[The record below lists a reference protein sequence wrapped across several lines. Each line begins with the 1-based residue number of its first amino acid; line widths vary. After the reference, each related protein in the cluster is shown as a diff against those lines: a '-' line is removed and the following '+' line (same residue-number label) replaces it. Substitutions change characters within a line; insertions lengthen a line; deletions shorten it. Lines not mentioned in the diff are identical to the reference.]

1 MAKPQVGIVRKSRPN
16 STFLVLS
23 INNSPSAIA
32 AARKLCG
39 SATKMAAG
47 VNKSDKGADL
57 AFVLSFGDA
66 FWRVISPTSPRR
78 LRPFSGVSGATQEVP
93 ATGGDIF
100 IHVSSKKRGANFA
113 LAREA
118 MAILKGHAIVMD
130 EAQCFV
136 YQDSRDLTGFIDGT
150 ANPKGRAATLAA
162 LVDDDAEFNGG
173 SFVLAQRYVH
183 DLEKWGTL
191 STGEQERIIGRTKK
205 KSVELDP
212 KPEDSHVSR
221 AEIMEGGK
229 ERKIVRHS
237 MPYGSAKGVQGLFFT
252 AYAKDPAIFEAQLAR
267 MFGGAPDG
275 MRDRL
280 MEFSRPVTG
289 AFFFAPSMKGLENLA
304 RF

>member
-1 MAKPQVGIVRKSRPN
+1 MAKPQIGIVRKGLPY

-23 INNSPSAIA
+23 ITTSPA
-32 AARKLCG
+32 ANAAVRKLCG
-39 SATKMAAG
+39 AASKMAAD

-66 FWRVISPTSPRR
+66 FFRGLSPKIPKQ
-78 LRPFSGVSGATQEVP
+78 LRPFNGVPGATTGVP

-100 IHVSSKKRGANFA
+100 IHVNSKKPGANYA

-118 MAILKGHAIVMD
+118 MTVLKGHARVMD
-130 EAQCFV
+130 EVQGFV

-150 ANPKGRAATLAA
+150 ANPKGRAASLAA

-183 DLEKWGTL
+183 DLEKWETL
-191 STGEQERIIGRTKK
+191 PAREQERIIGRTKK

-212 KPEDSHVSR
+212 KPEDAHIAR
-221 AEIMEGGK
+221 AEIMEGGR

-237 MPYGSAKGVQGLFFT
+237 MPYGSAGGERGLFFT

-289 AFFFAPSMKGLENLA
+289 AF
-304 RF
+304 